1 MSYGTAVL
9 EDVTQTPEVNSDIIS
24 APQKAARDLPSWFQQ
39 EREQSWREFSA
50 LPTPTRKDQAWRFSN
65 VGALD
70 LTPYRFGTTPSEDER
85 SEILERSTALNG
97 KAGRLIFANDQLLE
111 RYAW

>member
-9 EDVTQTPEVNSDIIS
+9 EDVRQTPGVNSDIIS
-24 APQKAARDLPSWFQQ
+24 APQKTARDLPAWVRQQ
-39 EREQSWREFSA
+39 REQGWREFST

-70 LTPYRFGTTPSEDER
+70 LTPYRLGTALSEDEQA
-85 SEILERSTALNG
+85 EILERSTALNG
-97 KAGRLIFANDQLLE
+97 QEG
-111 RYAW
+111 